1 MAYTISKHAE
11 ERYAERIMEK
21 DNKCDAAVFIA
32 EHKDKIVNDINK
44 MIEFGKKIYSGKSP
58 QLSQKNNNKPYMVDI
73 YLNGYWV
80 IIVGKDNGN
89 VITLYNIDLQVDEE
103 LNQMFISKMMA
114 RIEAAENEYLFTLE
128 NNKKDIEKFHEIIDG
143 NEANINEYKRIIKSL
158 EETNAT
164 YKELIIQLNSKIE
177 IADQN
182 LREEIYKLIGKKSF

>member
-1 MAYTISKHAE
+1 
-11 ERYAERIMEK
+11 
-21 DNKCDAAVFIA
+21 
-32 EHKDKIVNDINK
+32 
-44 MIEFGKKIYSGKSP
+44 
-58 QLSQKNNNKPYMVDI
+58 MVDI

-158 EETNAT
+158 EETNVT